1 VSPEDEAIMK
11 SGKQVA
17 REAKQLFRLCL
28 RDGRIDED
36 RVRMVVQKVFQS
48 ESRGYLALLA
58 GFHRLLKLEYE
69 RHQADI
75 ESAVP
80 LPFDLRERI
89 QIGLTAV
96 YGTGLE
102 WSFAQDTALIGGV
115 RIKVGCD
122 VYDSSIRS
130 ALSLLARDFG
140 LPRKNGWEA
149 A

>member
-1 VSPEDEAIMK
+1 MK

-36 RVRMVVQKVFQS
+36 RVRFIVQRVFLS
-48 ESRGYLALLA
+48 RRRGYLTLLA

-80 LPFDLRERI
+80 LPFDLRERV
-89 QIGLTAV
+89 QTGLTAV
-96 YGTGLE
+96 YGPGLT
-102 WSFAQDTALIGGV
+102 WSFAQNTDLIGGM

-130 ALSLLARDFG
+130 VLVSLARSLEIPG
-140 LPRKNGWEA
+140 KNGWDSA
-149 A
+149 T